1 MNMKKIIYLILIAC
15 SGLFFSCKDESGMTK
30 DGDIVLS
37 NLTAEPRIGAVV
49 LKWDNPTASDYYY
62 ATVIYQNAAG
72 EEVKQK
78 VSVYSVD
85 SEKGEGHTS
94 VMIGGFSDTNTY
106 EFTVTPYTSDE
117 RYGDP
122 LTVSCAP
129 EDASKA
135 FKYITETITTTPT
148 IEGAVIGWANDYDVP
163 VTVNISYKNLA
174 GETKTVTRTG
184 SVDDSVEIFPFVDKT
199 SITVTVTDES
209 GKNTSDP
216 KVIEVTP
223 ERGEIPQSRI
233 TAVGASSVNGGN
245 DPARLLD
252 NNVSTAWKSGDED
265 YQWVAFDLGEVHKVN
280 WIEMVGDSDDKEAQ
294 PTSIMIYYSEVPVA
308 DISAATN
315 LGTFEYNPEHVYNHA
330 YGFNAPVNAR
340 YILVAFLG
348 SRRVSITEFCAYYAD
363 AATHYANESAAELQ
377 PDPDD
382 DDTYYPDTEYM
393 TPNTAVYCNK
403 LNITASNPDD
413 PSEFTY
419 TTTGGDPGVS
429 MTPIK
434 KQVPGT
440 VLVFHY
446 KSTADLSCEFFWC
459 KGGWGVGGPAG
470 GVETFFK
477 LKKTD
482 EWKTFK
488 MNMVQA
494 WNNGWWTGAPG
505 AVVRFDIGDGAGD
518 TVVIR
523 LMHWRA
529 AEEGE

>member
-15 SGLFFSCKDESGMTK
+15 SAMFFSCKEDSGMTK

-62 ATVIYQNAAG
+62 AMVSYTNALG
-72 EEVKQK
+72 EEVRQK

-85 SEKGEGHTS
+85 SEKGEGHTA
-94 VMIGGFSDTNTY
+94 VTIGGFSDTNTY

-117 RYGDP
+117 RYGD
-122 LTVSCAP
+122 LKTVSCAP

-135 FKYITETITTTPT
+135 FKYITETIETTPT
-148 IEGAVIGWANDYDVP
+148 IEGAVISWKNEYDVP
-163 VTVNISYKNLA
+163 VTVTISYKNLA
-174 GETKTVTRTG
+174 GETKSVSKKG
-184 SVDDSVEIFPFVDKT
+184 SEGGSVEIFPFVDPT
-199 SITVTVTDES
+199 NVTITATDES
-209 GKNTSDP
+209 GKNTSNP

-223 ERGEIPQSRI
+223 ERGEIPQARM

-245 DPARLLD
+245 APARLLD
-252 NNVSTAWKSGDED
+252 NNVSTVWKSNDED
-265 YQWVAFDLGEVHKVN
+265 YQWVAFDFGEVHKVN
-280 WIEMVGDSDDKEAQ
+280 WIEMVGDSNNKEAQ
-294 PTSIMIYYSEVPVA
+294 PTSIQIRYSEVPVT
-308 DISAATN
+308 DISEATS

-330 YGFNAPVNAR
+330 YGLKNPVNAR
-340 YILVAFLG
+340 FIFVVFHG
-348 SRRVSITEFCAYYAD
+348 SRNVSISEFCAYYAD

-393 TPNTAVYCNK
+393 SPNVGIIQN
-403 LNITASNPDD
+403 LSVSASNPDD

-419 TTTGGDPGVS
+419 KTTGGDSWVA
-429 MTPIK
+429 MAPIK

-446 KSTADLSCEFFWC
+446 KSTADLTCEFFWC

-477 LKKTD
+477 LKKTE

-494 WNNGWWTGAPG
+494 WTNGWWTGAPG
-505 AVVRFDIGDGAGD
+505 AVVRFDIGDGAGE
-518 TVVIR
+518 TVVVR

-529 AEEGE
+529 AEAGE